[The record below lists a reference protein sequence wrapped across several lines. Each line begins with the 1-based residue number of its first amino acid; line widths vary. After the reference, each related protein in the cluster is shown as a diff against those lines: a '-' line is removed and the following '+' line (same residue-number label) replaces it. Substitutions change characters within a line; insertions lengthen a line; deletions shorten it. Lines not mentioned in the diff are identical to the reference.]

1 MDIKNS
7 ILQFAENHDK
17 FRTSDIVRDLAGTK
31 SRQYISSVLRS
42 LVQSGELVRAG
53 TGEFVYYALAGKAS
67 VLFTTIRKKLINTN
81 VSEDRVYQDIENKSP
96 IIKNL
101 PENISSIL
109 FYAFTEMLN
118 NAIDHSGSK
127 NIEVELTNK
136 DGVLEFIVEDFGIG
150 VFRKV
155 MKKKKLQSEIDAIQD
170 LLKGKTTTS
179 PQAHSGEGIFF
190 TSKIADLFI
199 LESFGYRLRVDNTLP
214 DVFIEEVPEQKRG
227 TRVTFQLD
235 DKSKK
240 HLNDVFKKYQ
250 TDPSEYAF
258 DKTEVKVK
266 LYTMGTIYISRS
278 QARRILSGLEKFKS
292 IVLDF
297 DKVPTVGQAFADEIF
312 RVFQARHPE
321 ITIKPINMVE
331 TVEFMIKRVEKPE
344 KAT

>member
-31 SRQYISSVLRS
+31 SRQYISSVLSS

-266 LYTMGTIYISRS
+266 LYTMGTIYLSRS

-321 ITIKPINMVE
+321 ISIKPINMVE

-344 KAT
+344 KAN